1 MLVGQVGQMVYA
13 FLPKQIVQG
22 FLEHALNLWNVNKH
36 YQIKRYVIL
45 NQTLAILIR
54 ILVSV
59 KLKLVTKQQ

>member
-13 FLPKQIVQG
+13 FSQKQIVKG

-45 NQTLAILIR
+45 DQTLAILIR
-54 ILVSV
+54 ILVCA
-59 KLKLVTKQQ
+59 KLKLVTIQL